1 MDQLLALF
9 PLHTV
14 LFPGATLPLHIF
26 EERYKSMIG
35 RCISLKEPFGVVLI
49 REGQAEGEPAEP
61 YDIGTTA
68 FITNTLPTD
77 EGRMY
82 IVAEGRQ
89 RFRIKQL
96 IQNKPYLIADVE
108 YLEDEVSVEQEV
120 QAERLLK
127 LYDHYRDAMTRATGV
142 PQQLGDL
149 PSDPLEISFQLS
161 AQLQVPYL
169 SKQQLLEADL
179 ETRLESLTA
188 ALDDEMRYLP
198 PPSNTPLPSGN
209 RWTLN

>member
-1 MDQLLALF
+1 VDQLLALF

-14 LFPGATLPLHIF
+14 LFPGTALPLHIF
-26 EERYKSMIG
+26 EERYKTMIG
-35 RCISLKEPFGVVLI
+35 RCINLKQPFGVVLI

-68 FITNTLPTD
+68 YVTNILPTD
-77 EGRMY
+77 NGRLY

-89 RFRIKQL
+89 RFRIKQV
-96 IQNKPYLIADVE
+96 IQTRPYLIADVE
-108 YLEDEVSVEQEV
+108 YLEDKVSVEQQV
-120 QAERLLK
+120 QADRLQK
-127 LYDHYRDAMTRATGV
+127 LYERYRDAMTRATGV
-142 PQQLGDL
+142 PQQLSDL
-149 PSDPLEISFQLS
+149 PDDPLEISFHLS
-161 AQLQVPYL
+161 ALLQVPYL

-179 ETRLESLTA
+179 DTRLESLMA

-198 PPSNTPLPSGN
+198 PPSNIPPPPGN

>member
-14 LFPGATLPLHIF
+14 LFPGTALPLHIF
-26 EERYKSMIG
+26 EERYKTMIG
-35 RCISLKEPFGVVLI
+35 RCINLKQPFGVVLI

-68 FITNTLPTD
+68 YVMNTLPTD
-77 EGRMY
+77 NGRLY

-89 RFRIKQL
+89 RFRIKQV
-96 IQNKPYLIADVE
+96 IQTRPYLIADVE
-108 YLEDEVSVEQEV
+108 YLEDKVSVEQQV
-120 QAERLLK
+120 QADRLQK
-127 LYDHYRDAMTRATGV
+127 LYERYRDAMTRATGV
-142 PQQLGDL
+142 PQQLSDL
-149 PSDPLEISFQLS
+149 PDDPLEISFHLS
-161 AQLQVPYL
+161 ALLQVPYL

-179 ETRLESLTA
+179 DTRLESLMA

-198 PPSNTPLPSGN
+198 PPSNTPPPPGN